1 MRMRFSDRWS
11 AVPGVSL
18 LEMESGMG
26 RAVFLIFFCS
36 AGQGGEGKRVDK
48 FLDSMVAHQ

>member
-1 MRMRFSDRWS
+1 MRMRFSDRWW

-26 RAVFLIFFCS
+26 RAVFLIFFVVRAKEERAS
-36 AGQGGEGKRVDK
+36 V
-48 FLDSMVAHQ
+48 